1 MTSERGLG
9 KGLGKG
15 LGALLGDAA
24 LQNQEGGSVS
34 LPIAQVEP
42 GLKQPRKRF
51 DPETLADLAESIRT
65 HGIIQPLTVR
75 RLGSGYYQII
85 AGERRWRAAKL
96 AGLSEVPAVIIEAD
110 DRKVMELG
118 LIENLQREDLNPME
132 EALGYQALVQEYGL
146 TQEEAAQQ
154 VGKSRS
160 AVANALR
167 LLSLSPAVRKLVE
180 EGKLSA
186 GHGRALLTVPDST
199 LQKKLAQKVVQE
211 GLSVRQTE
219 AMAKRLAQAGSDAEE
234 TAAKAADPM
243 KLYRDAAAKE
253 LSQSWGRKVSITKG
267 PKKGKVEFEFY
278 NDEDLTELLDKLEQS
293 VKGGSGL

>member
-1 MTSERGLG
+1 MASERGLG

-75 RLGSGYYQII
+75 RLSSGYYQII

-110 DRKVMELG
+110 DRRVMELG

-132 EALGYQALVQEYGL
+132 EALGYQALVQDYGL
-146 TQEEAAQQ
+146 TQEEAAQR
-154 VGKSRS
+154 VGKSRP
-160 AVANALR
+160 AVANAMR
-167 LLSLSPAVRKLVE
+167 LLALPDAIQALLE

-186 GHGRALLTVPDST
+186 GHGRAILSVPDSA

-219 AMAKRLAQAGSDAEE
+219 AMAKRLAQADADPSPVP
-234 TAAKAADPM
+234 KAADPM
-243 KLYRDAAAKE
+243 KLYREAAAKD
-253 LSQSWGRKVSITKG
+253 LTQRWGRKVSISMG
-267 PKKGKVEFEFY
+267 PKKGRLEFEFY
-278 NDEDLTELLDKLEQS
+278 DDADLTELLDRLEQLE
-293 VKGGSGL
+293 KGGAGQ

>member
-1 MTSERGLG
+1 MSSERGLG
-9 KGLGKG
+9 RG

-24 LQNQEGGSVS
+24 LQTQEGGSVS

-154 VGKSRS
+154 VGKSRP

-167 LLSLSPAVRKLVE
+167 LLSLPDAIRALLE

-186 GHGRALLTVPDST
+186 GHGRALLAVPDST

-219 AMAKRLAQAGSDAEE
+219 AMAKRLAQAGAEAEE
-234 TAAKAADPM
+234 AAAKAADPM

-253 LSQSWGRKVSITKG
+253 LSQRWGRKVSITKG

-278 NDEDLTELLDKLEQS
+278 NDEDLTELLDRLEQS
-293 VKGGSGL
+293 VKGGPEL

>member
-1 MTSERGLG
+1 MASERGLG

-154 VGKSRS
+154 VGKSRP

-167 LLSLSPAVRKLVE
+167 LLALPDAIRALLE

-219 AMAKRLAQAGSDAEE
+219 AMAKRLAQAGAEAEE
-234 TAAKAADPM
+234 AAAKATDPM

-253 LSQSWGRKVSITKG
+253 LSQRWGRKVSITKG